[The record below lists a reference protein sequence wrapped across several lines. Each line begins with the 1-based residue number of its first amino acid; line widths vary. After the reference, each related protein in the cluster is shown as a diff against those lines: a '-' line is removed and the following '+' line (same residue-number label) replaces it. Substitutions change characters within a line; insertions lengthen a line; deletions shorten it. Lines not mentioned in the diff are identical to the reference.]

1 MEDTGNS
8 LQQVSD
14 TWEGQFDAIHGNV
27 SIVIAVTPTWAS
39 NTTVTR
45 TVGVGAHPTT
55 PERSTEVDPL
65 LGPFYQTQKNVR
77 PVMLSEQRRRVQ

>member
-14 TWEGQFDAIHGNV
+14 TWEGQFDAIRGNV
-27 SIVIAVTPTWAS
+27 SIAIAVTPTWAS

-45 TVGVGAHPTT
+45 TIGVGAHPTT

>member
-14 TWEGQFDAIHGNV
+14 TWEGQFDAIRGNV

>member
-14 TWEGQFDAIHGNV
+14 TWEGQFDAIRGNV

-39 NTTVTR
+39 NTTVIR

-65 LGPFYQTQKNVR
+65 LGPFHQTQKNVR
-77 PVMLSEQRRRVQ
+77 AGQ